1 MAATFIMRYA
11 FFSWAIWLTLGAI
24 LLNAFVRLQA
34 TPMARAHSSPNP
46 SAFVDSSIERDEI
59 FFQET
64 SSISR
69 KLSLQCA
76 WQSKRVLAITR
87 SFGGYAPEYE
97 QAFRLHTAVA
107 QVFYPVEI
115 FFPRKVAPP
124 SSENDPFPN

>member
-11 FFSWAIWLTLGAI
+11 FFSWSIWLLLGAI

-34 TPMARAHSSPNP
+34 TPMAHAHSPHNP
-46 SAFVDSSIERDEI
+46 SAFVESSIDRDEV

-76 WQSKRVLAITR
+76 WQSKQVLAQTR
-87 SFGGYAPEYE
+87 SYGCSSRESEKALW
-97 QAFRLHTAVA
+97 LHTVA
-107 QVFYPVEI
+107 AQGTAPIEI
-115 FFPRKVAPP
+115 FFPRKFAPP
-124 SSENDPFPN
+124 SDKNDPFPH

>member
-11 FFSWAIWLTLGAI
+11 FFSWAIWLILGAI
-24 LLNAFVRLQA
+24 LLNAVVRLQA
-34 TPMARAHSSPNP
+34 TPTARAHSFPHP
-46 SAFVDSSIERDEI
+46 SASMESSIDRDEI

-87 SFGGYAPEYE
+87 SFGCYAPESE
-97 QAFRLHTAVA
+97 KALRLHTVVA

-124 SSENDPFPN
+124 SSENDPFLN